1 MINITIYLTIEPK
14 VPHMANNNDQN
25 NNTTIILKKKKKN
38 LTGLK
43 IKTIKQLNVKTII
56 KQKSAKQNKHHVEYN
71 IFKKKSLKLRN

>member
-56 KQKSAKQNKHHVEYN
+56 KQKSVKQN
-71 IFKKKSLKLRN
+71 